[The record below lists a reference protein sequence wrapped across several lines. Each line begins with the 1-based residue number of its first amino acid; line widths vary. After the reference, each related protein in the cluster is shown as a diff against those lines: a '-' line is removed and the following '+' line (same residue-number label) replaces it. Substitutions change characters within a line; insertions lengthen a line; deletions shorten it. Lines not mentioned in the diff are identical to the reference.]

1 MKPYLT
7 PKGCLA
13 AAALILLA
21 ACSEDIIGI
30 DETPQPQ
37 DTVIPQEPDVDLN
50 DADDNIAN
58 TTFDRTVKV
67 IFSDTEGATVQ
78 DADGLTVTVS
88 GNDVTINNAGKSN
101 IVYELSGSTADGFFK
116 LYSAKKQA
124 IRLNGV
130 SIKNPNGAAINN
142 QSKKRTFVVVNG
154 DNSLADGATYTD
166 TPSTEDEKAA
176 FFSEGQLIFSG
187 TGSLTVTAVGKSGIS
202 SDDYVRFMSSPTVKV
217 NSTAGHAVRGKDYI
231 LVSDGSVEA
240 SASASMK
247 KGFSSD
253 SLVVIAGGVTDLK
266 ATGSSA
272 YDSEDADFKH
282 SAGIKG
288 DKGVVVSGGVACAAV

>member
-1 MKPYLT
+1 MKPYLK
-7 PKGCLA
+7 PKRCLA

-21 ACSEDIIGI
+21 ACSEDIIGT
-30 DETPQPQ
+30 DEAPQPQ

-50 DADDNIAN
+50 DTDDNIAN
-58 TTFDRTVKV
+58 TSFDRTVKV

-88 GNDVTINNAGKSN
+88 GNDVTINNPGSSS
-101 IVYELSGSTADGFFK
+101 IYELSGSTADGFFK

-166 TPSTEDEKAA
+166 TPSIEDEKAA
-176 FFSEGQLIFSG
+176 YFSEGQLIFSG
-187 TGSLTVTAVGKSGIS
+187 TDSLTVTAVGKSGIS
-202 SDDYVRFMSSPTVKV
+202 SDDYVRFMSCPTVKV
-217 NSTAGHAVRGKDYI
+217 NSTAGHGVRGKDYI

-240 SASASMK
+240 STSASMK
-247 KGFSSD
+247 KGF
-253 SLVVIAGGVTDLK
+253 
-266 ATGSSA
+266 
-272 YDSEDADFKH
+272 
-282 SAGIKG
+282 
-288 DKGVVVSGGVACAAV
+288 